1 MKLLFFVH
9 GNISS
14 KLLVS
19 NQDFMFEMSENT
31 TRNAHNIIQFIP
43 TYHQNKSF
51 HNKNKKQGALRK
63 FLNPEKFM
71 YCHVIYIISL
81 NDPRSI

>member
-1 MKLLFFVH
+1 MH

-31 TRNAHNIIQFIP
+31 TRNAHNNIQFIP
-43 TYHQNKSF
+43 SCHQNKSF
-51 HNKNKKQGALRK
+51 RNKNKKQAVLCK
-63 FLNPEKFM
+63 FLNPEK
-71 YCHVIYIISL
+71 IYVLSY
-81 NDPRSI
+81 

>member
-19 NQDFMFEMSENT
+19 NQDFMYEMRENT
-31 TRNAHNIIQFIP
+31 TCNAHNNIQFIP
-43 TYHQNKSF
+43 TCHQNKSF
-51 HNKNKKQGALRK
+51 RNKNKKQAVLWK
-63 FLNPEKFM
+63 FLNPEKN
-71 YCHVIYIISL
+71 YVLSSYNYI
-81 NDPRSI
+81 NMKK